1 MSWSFLD
8 FTGLSHFFGK
18 LPEKLVTTDTTQSIS
33 GTKSF
38 QSTILGSVSGSAASA
53 AKDGAGNVIAD
64 TYETKADA
72 ATHLSKSDAAGTY
85 LSKTDA
91 ASAYVQTGA
100 VDQTIGG
107 TKTFSKPIAG
117 SVTGSSGSC
126 TGNAASATKL
136 QTARTING
144 IAFDGTA
151 NITIPVTVPAGV
163 IIPFAGTSVPTG
175 YLLCNG
181 AAVSR
186 TDYANLFAAIGTL
199 YGAGDVSTT
208 FNLPDARDRV
218 LQGASGTHSAGSYI
232 AAGLPNITGSIYQ
245 GMGIA
250 AIQAGDGAFDGSD
263 PTGYAQPRQVGAFPR
278 VVSFNAS
285 RSNALYG
292 ANSTVQMP
300 AIATNFIIKY

>member
-1 MSWSFLD
+1 MSKALK
-8 FTGLSHFFGK
+8 K
-18 LPEKLVTTDTTQSIS
+18 LIDINRLREFKNKLVGTD
-33 GTKSF
+33 
-38 QSTILGSVSGSAASA
+38 
-53 AKDGAGNVIAD
+53 
-64 TYETKADA
+64 
-72 ATHLSKSDAAGTY
+72 
-85 LSKTDA
+85 
-91 ASAYVQTGA
+91 SAYVQTGA

-107 TKTFSKPIAG
+107 TKTFSKPIVG

-126 TGNAASATKL
+126 TGNAATATKL

-151 NITIPVTVPAGV
+151 NIMIHVTAPAGV

-199 YGAGDVSTT
+199 YGAGDGSTT

-218 LQGASGTHSAGSYI
+218 LQGASGEHSVGSYI
-232 AAGLPNITGSIYQ
+232 AAGLPNITGYVQ
-245 GMGIA
+245 HGVDCA
-250 AIQAGDGAFDGSD
+250 AIQGAF
-263 PTGYAQPRQVGAFPR
+263 GAFSRSGSTNHAAQAFSGETFPF
-278 VVSFNAS
+278 VVDFNAS
-285 RSNALYG
+285 RASTIYG
-292 ANSTVQMP
+292 ASSTVQSP

>member
-1 MSWSFLD
+1 MSKSLK
-8 FTGLSHFFGK
+8 K
-18 LPEKLVTTDTTQSIS
+18 LIDINRLREFKNKLVGTD
-33 GTKSF
+33 
-38 QSTILGSVSGSAASA
+38 
-53 AKDGAGNVIAD
+53 
-64 TYETKADA
+64 
-72 ATHLSKSDAAGTY
+72 
-85 LSKTDA
+85 
-91 ASAYVQTGA
+91 SAYVQTGA

-151 NITIPVTVPAGV
+151 NIMIHVTAPAGV

-199 YGAGDVSTT
+199 YGAGDGSTT

-218 LQGASGTHSAGSYI
+218 LQGASASHAAGRYI
-232 AAGLPNITGSIYQ
+232 AAGLPNITGSMRPMYWNS
-245 GMGIA
+245 GVSTGAMHGSGNSGNVTAPLGFDMGETNVT
-250 AIQAGDGAFDGSD
+250 FD
-263 PTGYAQPRQVGAFPR
+263 
-278 VVSFNAS
+278 AS
-285 RSNALYG
+285 RSSSYYG
-292 ANSTVQMP
+292 ASTKPQVD
-300 AIATNFIIKY
+300 AIAINFIIKY